1 MSHPLDQRPT
11 ISYWLGENTHHAL
24 TLLAEC
30 RTPYQ
35 INLPQWIMSKKGG
48 KQPLN
53 VSYYK
58 QANINNLAVLIVDIQ
73 RMTILHRKSN
83 DYFAQIAQKID
94 NWS

>member
-1 MSHPLDQRPT
+1 
-11 ISYWLGENTHHAL
+11 
-24 TLLAEC
+24 
-30 RTPYQ
+30 
-35 INLPQWIMSKKGG
+35 MSKKGG

-94 NWS
+94 N